1 MIHWRLAQWCSEAVS
16 KIYYPPDRD
25 AVYEELRQHLDDRCE
40 ELLAQGISKD
50 EAAKKAIEAM
60 GDPNELSI
68 QLAAIHRPFWGF
80 ACSITKWLLRA
91 VAIITAVV
99 LLVNIVVH
107 FLDKSPSF
115 GKPDP
120 LWRGNGTVY
129 LSAKQNWVDS
139 SDGYTFVVKNA
150 YIRDDIYI
158 NSDGIEEAKPFLM
171 VEMTILTFNNI
182 VRPSG
187 AKARFWGIDNQGREY
202 EGRYFQ
208 VFKATPERPFVN
220 DHCYKIPLETYED
233 LTWFELRYT
242 DAGRDLVLHIDLTG
256 GDSV

>member
-1 MIHWRLAQWCSEAVS
+1 MKRWKLENWCFAAVE
-16 KIYYPPDRD
+16 KIKYRPDRD
-25 AVYEELRQHLDDRCE
+25 TVYAELLQHMDDRCE
-40 ELLAQGISKD
+40 SFIAQGMTKE
-50 EAAKKAIEAM
+50 EAITKTVEVM
-60 GDPNELSI
+60 GDPHELAV

-107 FLDKSPSF
+107 FLDKSPNF
-115 GKPDP
+115 DKPDP
-120 LWRGNGTVY
+120 LWRGNETVY

-150 YIRDDIYI
+150 YIRGETYIY
-158 NSDGIEEAKPFLM
+158 NDGTEETKLFLL
-171 VEMTILTFNNI
+171 VEMTILTFSNI
-182 VRPSG
+182 VSPSG
-187 AKARFWGIDNQGREY
+187 ATDRFWGIDNQGRLY
-202 EGRYFQ
+202 DGRYFR
-208 VFKATPERPFVN
+208 VFKATPERPFIN
-220 DHCYKIPLETYED
+220 DHVYKIPLETYED